1 MQESKNCEL
10 LFEYLRS
17 ILYDAKIETLNI
29 FDLDEPYRKLGQG
42 LQFLENAIGE
52 MKSYSE
58 ALSHGNLSVDTP
70 PRDNFLCEN
79 LKNIHAN
86 LNHLTWQAKQVAKGD
101 YAQTVSYLGEFS
113 EAFNTMTGQLH
124 EREVSLKEEATREK
138 AHANMLESYNQLLMQ
153 LIDRS
158 NEDILVTSV
167 DHQEILYRHQR
178 TSGDTLSNELYA
190 LCIRHL
196 AEKNADPFQ
205 GEQAYE
211 WIWETEDSLHCF
223 YRITT
228 GLMEWQGQKAYAHI
242 IQDITEKK
250 QRKQKLTA
258 EAYHDSLTGI
268 GNRQFLIEQM
278 GELLNS
284 KRQLTFCYC
293 DLDHLKYINDTYGHL
308 EGDWYICHFVHTMKK
323 FIRKEDILA
332 RIGGD
337 EFCLVLEGLPGTIAR
352 ERLIDIQNA
361 FDHTKEKPYP
371 KGFSFG
377 IIEIPAN
384 HDELTVNDVIR
395 QADYAM
401 YQQKELHKQAYAPFL
416 T

>member
-1 MQESKNCEL
+1 
-10 LFEYLRS
+10 
-17 ILYDAKIETLNI
+17 
-29 FDLDEPYRKLGQG
+29 
-42 LQFLENAIGE
+42 
-52 MKSYSE
+52 
-58 ALSHGNLSVDTP
+58 
-70 PRDNFLCEN
+70 
-79 LKNIHAN
+79 
-86 LNHLTWQAKQVAKGD
+86 
-101 YAQTVSYLGEFS
+101 
-113 EAFNTMTGQLH
+113 
-124 EREVSLKEEATREK
+124 
-138 AHANMLESYNQLLMQ
+138 MLESYNQLLMQ

-196 AEKNADPFQ
+196 AEKNADPIQ

-211 WIWETEDSLHCF
+211 WIWETEDSLHRF

-250 QRKQKLTA
+250 QREQKLTA

-308 EGDWYICHFVHTMKK
+308 EGDWYICHFVHTIKK
-323 FIRKEDILA
+323 FIRKEDIS
-332 RIGGD
+332 G
-337 EFCLVLEGLPGTIAR
+337 
-352 ERLIDIQNA
+352 
-361 FDHTKEKPYP
+361 PY
-371 KGFSFG
+371 
-377 IIEIPAN
+377 
-384 HDELTVNDVIR
+384 R
-395 QADYAM
+395 R
-401 YQQKELHKQAYAPFL
+401 
-416 T
+416 

>member
-17 ILYDAKIETLNI
+17 ILYDTKIETLNI

-113 EAFNTMTGQLH
+113 EAFNTMTDQLH

-211 WIWETEDSLHCF
+211 WIWETEDSLHRF
-223 YRITT
+223 YRIMT

-250 QRKQKLTA
+250 QREQKLTA
-258 EAYHDSLTGI
+258 EAYHDSLTG
-268 GNRQFLIEQM
+268 
-278 GELLNS
+278 
-284 KRQLTFCYC
+284 
-293 DLDHLKYINDTYGHL
+293 TYGHL

-337 EFCLVLEGLPGTIAR
+337 EFCLVLEGLPETIAR
-352 ERLIDIQNA
+352 ERLIDVQNA
-361 FDHTKEKPYP
+361 FDHTEEKPYP

-384 HDELTVNDVIR
+384 HDKLTVNDVIH

>member
-17 ILYDAKIETLNI
+17 ILYDTKIETLNI

-153 LIDRS
+153 LTQMGALPAKAAFALMD
-158 NEDILVTSV
+158 
-167 DHQEILYRHQR
+167 
-178 TSGDTLSNELYA
+178 LSNKEAILKA
-190 LCIRHL
+190 LED
-196 AEKNADPFQ
+196 AEPGGGQTGQNGDGQEREGERKHAGAGENA
-205 GEQAYE
+205 
-211 WIWETEDSLHCF
+211 
-223 YRITT
+223 
-228 GLMEWQGQKAYAHI
+228 
-242 IQDITEKK
+242 
-250 QRKQKLTA
+250 
-258 EAYHDSLTGI
+258 
-268 GNRQFLIEQM
+268 
-278 GELLNS
+278 
-284 KRQLTFCYC
+284 
-293 DLDHLKYINDTYGHL
+293 
-308 EGDWYICHFVHTMKK
+308 
-323 FIRKEDILA
+323 
-332 RIGGD
+332 
-337 EFCLVLEGLPGTIAR
+337 
-352 ERLIDIQNA
+352 
-361 FDHTKEKPYP
+361 
-371 KGFSFG
+371 
-377 IIEIPAN
+377 
-384 HDELTVNDVIR
+384 
-395 QADYAM
+395 
-401 YQQKELHKQAYAPFL
+401 
-416 T
+416 